1 MRLQN
6 RLVPLSAGY
15 PLATSD
21 TGADW
26 SLLAANYPMEGRE
39 ETASETQ
46 SGQTID
52 VSDESGEQ
60 RRKGGGEEG
69 TEERGAAQCK
79 SVTGVCS
86 QLSVCI
92 SQSFL

>member
-39 ETASETQ
+39 EMTAETQ
-46 SGQTID
+46 SGPTID
-52 VSDESGEQ
+52 VSDEGGEQ
-60 RRKGGGEEG
+60 RSKGVNEEG
-69 TEERGAAQCK
+69 TERSGVAQCK
-79 SVTGVCS
+79 SVTGVYR
-86 QLSVCI
+86 
-92 SQSFL
+92 

>member
-6 RLVPLSAGY
+6 RLVPLSTGY

-39 ETASETQ
+39 ETTAETQ
-46 SGQTID
+46 SGPTID
-52 VSDESGEQ
+52 VSDESEEQ
-60 RRKGGGEEG
+60 RSKGSDEEG
-69 TEERGAAQCK
+69 TERSGAAQCK
-79 SVTGVCS
+79 SVTGVCR
-86 QLSVCI
+86 
-92 SQSFL
+92 

>member
-39 ETASETQ
+39 EPAAETQ

-52 VSDESGEQ
+52 
-60 RRKGGGEEG
+60 
-69 TEERGAAQCK
+69 A
-79 SVTGVCS
+79 
-86 QLSVCI
+86 
-92 SQSFL
+92 SFNTC